1 MNRIVCAA
9 VVVAA
14 ACRAPAAPTPGTFV
28 GSLAR
33 VQLDT
38 IDIAVPVAAASCR
51 DSVPGGVVVEGA
63 ERGSG
68 VLVWLSAAGPDSG
81 AYPIAHPADSLTTV
95 HARVTLHYRTG
106 EVAHTLVLDSGT
118 VRVDRAVGA
127 ISGAVAG
134 SGHDP
139 SGGLRP
145 LLHGSFVAVPFATDS
160 VPCRTRL

>member
-1 MNRIVCAA
+1 VSRVAWAA
-9 VVVAA
+9 IGVAV
-14 ACRAPAAPTPGTFV
+14 ACGAPSSPPTGTFL

-33 VQLDT
+33 IQLDT
-38 IDIAVPVAAASCR
+38 IDFAVPLSAASCR
-51 DSVPGGVVVEGA
+51 DSVGGVVLEGA

-68 VLVWLSAAGPDSG
+68 VLIWLSAAGPDSG

-95 HARVTLHYRTG
+95 HARVALQYRTG

-118 VRVDRAVGA
+118 VRVDRGADAV
-127 ISGAVAG
+127 SGQVAG

-145 LLHGSFVAVPFATDS
+145 LLRGAFVAIPFAAES
-160 VPCRTRL
+160 VPCHAGP